1 VLSLSRSCRN
11 GTTAA
16 SGGAAKNSCKDIKV
30 FRKAEWIACYDRREV
45 DRSSQGGVMRA
56 ASAKCDV
63 SHAASLLLAVIGIS
77 TSAQS
82 ASATCRFAA
91 QGEGRVVD
99 VIDIRTL
106 RLSDGNVI
114 RLAGIEPIANSSRPT
129 NDLFALIAGRDVTL
143 YGESDMPDR
152 YGRQPAFLFVDPA
165 APSLQAQLLA
175 QGAALASG
183 TVSDK
188 ACAAELAAAE
198 GSARRSKRG
207 IWAQTNVIKNA
218 ESPGDILAD
227 VGRFGVVEG
236 RVLSVRQAGTV
247 TYVNFGRRWTEDFAV
262 TVSRR
267 MMAAFETAGVMLKSL
282 ERRHI
287 RVRGWIE
294 RRGGPRIEALGVWQ
308 IEVVGDK

>member
-1 VLSLSRSCRN
+1 
-11 GTTAA
+11 
-16 SGGAAKNSCKDIKV
+16 
-30 FRKAEWIACYDRREV
+30 
-45 DRSSQGGVMRA
+45 MRA

-63 SHAASLLLAVIGIS
+63 SHATTLLLAVIGIS
-77 TSAQS
+77 TSMQS
-82 ASATCRFAA
+82 ASAACMFAA
-91 QGEGRVVD
+91 QGEGRVAD
-99 VIDIRTL
+99 VIDVRTL

-114 RLAGIEPIANSSRPT
+114 RLAGIEPIAGSSKST
-129 NDLFALIAGRDVTL
+129 SELVALVSGRDVTL

-152 YGRQPAFLFVDPA
+152 YGRQPAFVFVDPA

-183 TVSDK
+183 AISDK
-188 ACAAELAAAE
+188 TCAAELAAAE
-198 GSARRSKRG
+198 GSARRLKRG

-236 RVLSVRQAGTV
+236 RVLSVRQAGMM

-267 MMAAFETAGVMLKSL
+267 MMAAFETAGVTLKSL

-294 RRGGPRIEALGVWQ
+294 RRGGPRIEALGVQQ
-308 IEVVGDK
+308 IEVVGDN